1 MKFNEFKDLVSTA
14 YNKYFPGS
22 MCDVS
27 YFNCLGSAIYVD
39 CFMGA
44 NEKEM
49 LYGYRN
55 NDMMKVQYAIDMP
68 EKHTINDD
76 LPANMVLRVISKHYA
91 VKPANDYYAFDTHQM
106 NFRQVKGEADKL
118 AKQLEKNFSSLHEA
132 IAADVA
138 AGNLRA
144 RDAEIAMRHLT

>member
-1 MKFNEFKDLVSTA
+1 MKFNEFQTLVSTA
-14 YNKYFPGS
+14 YAKYFPGS
-22 MCDVS
+22 MCDVN
-27 YFNCLGSAIYVD
+27 YFNHLGSTIYVD

-49 LYGYRN
+49 PHGYRV

-68 EKHTINDD
+68 EKHTINDE
-76 LPANMVLRVISKHYA
+76 LPTNMVLRVISKHYA
-91 VKPANDYYAFDTHQM
+91 VKPANNYYAFDTHQM
-106 NFRQVKGEADKL
+106 NFRQVKGEAAKL
-118 AKQLEKNFSSLHEA
+118 VKQLEKNFSSLHEA

-144 RDAEIAMRHLT
+144 YDAAIATRHLT